1 MTTTDAAAPTD
12 TPPDGQ
18 NPSTRPDAPAPRRA
32 DAWIRSESGFSA
44 ADHTRLYYRCWQPVD
59 TRRTPAS
66 PPLRVLM
73 FLHDDHQHS
82 GDLQALADELLG
94 FQDWAFA
101 WDARGHGHSP
111 GARGRAGDVDRL
123 VQDFHHFTRHL
134 RQTLGLSTEDMVVIA
149 QGRGALVAATWVH
162 DHAPCLRGLVLA
174 ATAFQPKAW
183 PARLMPSA
191 RRQATTARR
200 IVANASAVDVPTL
213 VLVAGEDTVVHP
225 APQQQFFDRLG
236 ARQKRLVQLPHS
248 GHDVFH
254 GPEAPREEAVRETWR
269 FVHDCY
275 GQPMATREDR
285 LDGDRNSRS
294 AAQFQHLQ
302 RGTLGSSRA
311 RLGHTLQRHLLHALG
326 PYSDGLRS
334 GLAYGFDAGV
344 AQDHVYRREASG
356 RAWFGRWLDRRYL
369 DSLASRALQQR
380 QQHLQHVLTELIAT
394 HPGSLMPRV
403 LDVAAGGGRYL
414 LETAKRF
421 QDRPMRITLRDQD
434 PASLAAAQQ
443 LATALALNHTIE
455 YQCRDALS
463 PDSYPVDE
471 PLQDIVVVSGLFE
484 LVSEN
489 APVLAALQ
497 GIQRQLHP
505 GGHLVYTGLPWHPD
519 WVRHARILNDRRG
532 EPLQMRLRPQ
542 VELDALV
549 ASIDCRKVLSL
560 IGPGG
565 VHTVSVARFE
575 PDHTAPIIPPSTRTT
590 DPVT

>member
-1 MTTTDAAAPTD
+1 MTTTDAADPTD
-12 TPPDGQ
+12 MP
-18 NPSTRPDAPAPRRA
+18 PDAPSGPAAPASNRA
-32 DAWIRSESGFSA
+32 DAWSRSESGFQS
-44 ADHTRLYYRCWQPVD
+44 ADHARLYYRCWQPLD

-73 FLHDDHQHS
+73 FLHDDHEHS
-82 GDLQALADELLG
+82 GHMQPLADELLG

-111 GARGRAGDVDRL
+111 GAHAATADIDRL

-134 RQTLGLSTEDMVVIA
+134 RQTLGLSAEDMVVVA
-149 QGRGALVAATWVH
+149 QGLGAVVAATWVH

-174 ATAFQPKAW
+174 AAAFQPKAW
-183 PARLMPSA
+183 PAHFTALA
-191 RRQATTARR
+191 RQRANTARR
-200 IVANASAVDVPTL
+200 IVASAAAIEVPTL
-213 VLVAGEDTVVHP
+213 VLVADQDLVVHP
-225 APQQQFFDRLG
+225 APQLQFFDHLG
-236 ARQKRLVQLPHS
+236 ARQKRLVRLQHS
-248 GHDVFH
+248 GHAVFH
-254 GPEAPREEAVRETWR
+254 GPEQPREEALRETWR
-269 FVHDCY
+269 FIHDCY

-302 RGTLGSSRA
+302 RDTLGSGPT

-326 PYSDGLRS
+326 PHSDGLRI
-334 GLAYGFDAGV
+334 GLAQGFDAGA
-344 AQDHVYRREASG
+344 AQDHVYRLAASG
-356 RAWFGRWLDRRYL
+356 RSWIGRWLDQRYL
-369 DSLASRALQQR
+369 HTPGSRALQQR
-380 QQHLQHVLTELIAT
+380 QLHLQHVLTELIAT
-394 HPGSLMPRV
+394 HPGSLMPRI

-434 PASLAAAQQ
+434 PASLAVAQQ
-443 LATALALNHTIE
+443 LATALALNHTVE

-519 WVRHARILNDRRG
+519 WLRHARILNDRRG
-532 EPLQMRLRPQ
+532 GPLQMRLRPQ

>member
-1 MTTTDAAAPTD
+1 MTTTDAADPTD
-12 TPPDGQ
+12 TPPDA
-18 NPSTRPDAPAPRRA
+18 PTRT
-32 DAWIRSESGFSA
+32 DAWYRSESGFQS
-44 ADHTRLYYRCWQPVD
+44 ADHTRLYYRCRQPLD

-66 PPLRVLM
+66 PPLRVLV

-82 GDLQALADELLG
+82 GHLQALADELLG
-94 FQDWAFA
+94 FQDWSFA

-111 GARGRAGDVDRL
+111 GDHDATADIDRL

-134 RQTLGLSTEDMVVIA
+134 RQTLGLSTEDMVVVA
-149 QGRGALVAATWVH
+149 HGLGALVAATWVH

-174 ATAFQPKAW
+174 AAAFQPKAW
-183 PARLMPSA
+183 PARFTALA
-191 RRQATTARR
+191 RQRATTARR
-200 IVANASAVDVPTL
+200 IVANAAAIDVPTL
-213 VLVAGEDTVVHP
+213 VLVAGEDSVVHP
-225 APQQQFFDRLG
+225 AAQLQFFDHLG

-248 GHDVFH
+248 DHEVFH
-254 GPEAPREEAVRETWR
+254 GPEAPREEALRETWR
-269 FVHDCY
+269 FIHDCY

-294 AAQFQHLQ
+294 ATQFQHLQ
-302 RGTLGSSRA
+302 RDTLGSSPA
-311 RLGHTLQRHLLHALG
+311 RLGHALQRHLLHALG
-326 PYSDGLRS
+326 PYSDGLRA

-344 AQDHVYRREASG
+344 TQDHVYRREASG
-356 RAWFGRWLDRRYL
+356 RAWFGRWLDQRYL
-369 DSLASRALQQR
+369 HSPGSRALQQR

-434 PASLAAAQQ
+434 QASLDAAAR
-443 LATALALNHTIE
+443 LVDTLALNHTVE

-519 WVRHARILNDRRG
+519 WLRQARILNDRRG

-549 ASIDCRKVLSL
+549 ASIDCRKVLGL
-560 IGPGG
+560 IGPDG